1 MKITLLKSTVCQPQ
15 RCGRAQC
22 HAFSHAA
29 SFIAPP
35 RRVAQAAHTTRDFTV
50 TRALEEGTDPE
61 QFEGLDPAEDAE
73 IPGTYRDAMTS
84 NTPLGKAIKE
94 VCSELDN
101 LAALEK
107 ETLTE
112 ADALLKK
119 LGLKTSLFDVPE
131 AKSKDNE

>member
-1 MKITLLKSTVCQPQ
+1 MQ
-15 RCGRAQC
+15 
-22 HAFSHAA
+22 
-29 SFIAPP
+29 
-35 RRVAQAAHTTRDFTV
+35 
-50 TRALEEGTDPE
+50 
-61 QFEGLDPAEDAE
+61 

-94 VCSELDN
+94 ACSELDT

-119 LGLKTSLFDVPE
+119 LGLKSSLFDEPE

>member
-1 MKITLLKSTVCQPQ
+1 M
-15 RCGRAQC
+15 
-22 HAFSHAA
+22 
-29 SFIAPP
+29 
-35 RRVAQAAHTTRDFTV
+35 
-50 TRALEEGTDPE
+50 
-61 QFEGLDPAEDAE
+61 QFEGLDPEEDVEVKFRMQFCIGGTLEIYLKYALKHFLPPRQTPTRPSTNTSPSLSMQ

-94 VCSELDN
+94 ACSELDN

-119 LGLKTSLFDVPE
+119 LGLKSSLFDVPE
-131 AKSKDNE
+131 AKSNDNE

>member
-1 MKITLLKSTVCQPQ
+1 VQ
-15 RCGRAQC
+15 
-22 HAFSHAA
+22 
-29 SFIAPP
+29 
-35 RRVAQAAHTTRDFTV
+35 
-50 TRALEEGTDPE
+50 
-61 QFEGLDPAEDAE
+61 

-94 VCSELDN
+94 ACSELDN

-119 LGLKTSLFDVPE
+119 LGLKSSIFDVPE
-131 AKSKDNE
+131 AKSSDSE

>member
-1 MKITLLKSTVCQPQ
+1 MQ
-15 RCGRAQC
+15 
-22 HAFSHAA
+22 
-29 SFIAPP
+29 
-35 RRVAQAAHTTRDFTV
+35 
-50 TRALEEGTDPE
+50 
-61 QFEGLDPAEDAE
+61 

-94 VCSELDN
+94 ACGELDN

-119 LGLKTSLFDVPE
+119 LGLKSSLFDVPVAE
-131 AKSKDNE
+131 SDDDELKE

>member
-1 MKITLLKSTVCQPQ
+1 MQ
-15 RCGRAQC
+15 
-22 HAFSHAA
+22 
-29 SFIAPP
+29 
-35 RRVAQAAHTTRDFTV
+35 
-50 TRALEEGTDPE
+50 
-61 QFEGLDPAEDAE
+61 

-94 VCSELDN
+94 ACSEIDN

-119 LGLKTSLFDVPE
+119 LGLKGSIFDVPE
-131 AKSKDNE
+131 AVSDDDE